1 MHNPIEVAMK
11 RRSFLTATAAT
22 AAFLPKLANAQDL
35 SPAQPR
41 DWSGNTPLRYPDPD
55 LVALELKL
63 LKYTSL
69 R

>member
-35 SPAQPR
+35 SPA
-41 DWSGNTPLRYPDPD
+41 
-55 LVALELKL
+55 
-63 LKYTSL
+63 
-69 R
+69 